1 MSQNA
6 IVMNYFWVRGALWN
20 WSGPPMGQY
29 VAFFWETIFMRKKC
43 MDSEMQI
50 PICLAI
56 FQTSPENLR
65 CIHKTGYLKG
75 NNNETVANF
84 IHRSL
89 RNDHYQPLSSITE
102 GDLRQPEHNIFLKN
116 THGI

>member
-1 MSQNA
+1 
-6 IVMNYFWVRGALWN
+6 
-20 WSGPPMGQY
+20 
-29 VAFFWETIFMRKKC
+29 